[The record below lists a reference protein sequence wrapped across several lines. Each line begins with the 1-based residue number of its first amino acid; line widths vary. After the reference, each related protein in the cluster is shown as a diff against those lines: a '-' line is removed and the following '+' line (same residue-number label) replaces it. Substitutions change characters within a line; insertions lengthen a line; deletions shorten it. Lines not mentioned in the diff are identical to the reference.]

1 MAHPFLFFTGYHTLR
16 MLRSDAGE
24 VLELCRRGGL
34 VYRNLS
40 FCEEHVC
47 ILCSP
52 RTLRRLLPL
61 LKDRNIAVTV
71 SELKGLWG
79 LLYRYRRR
87 YGIFLGMLLFAATV
101 FFSGRV
107 VWNIR
112 VEGNERVS
120 DREVVEQLRICGL
133 SVGTE
138 LSELNT
144 AAVEHRMIILSD
156 EISWISVNMM
166 GTVAQVEVRES
177 EPIPEQARWDA
188 AELIASRGGTV
199 EALEDIRGDL
209 LVKIGDDVEEG
220 DVLVGG
226 VYQSENGE
234 RRYTEAKGKVFA
246 RTERAFSVQIPLQ
259 HEKKVYTG
267 EVKTEKYLIFFEKEV
282 KFFGN
287 TGNCTD
293 TCDTI
298 NTIEYVQLSKGVSLP
313 FGIRTVRYFAYETA
327 EAVYSE
333 ERVAEIAYYRLQCEM
348 EQLPEDAMLVRKQ
361 ITVERTPDMYILR
374 CRAQYVENIA
384 VAREIKIG
392 ADT

>member
-1 MAHPFLFFTGYHTLR
+1 MAHPFLFFTGYHILR

-24 VLELCRRGGL
+24 VMELCRCQGL
-34 VYRNLS
+34 VYRNVS

-52 RTLRRLLPL
+52 RTLLRLLPL

-101 FFSGRV
+101 FLSGRV
-107 VWNIR
+107 VWSIR

-120 DREVVEQLRICGL
+120 DREVIEQLRVCGL
-133 SVGTE
+133 SVGSE

-156 EISWISVNMM
+156 DISWISVNMM

-177 EPIPEQARWDA
+177 EPIPEQTRWDA
-188 AELIASRGGTV
+188 AELVAARGGTV
-199 EALEDIRGDL
+199 EALEDIRGNL
-209 LVKIGDDVEEG
+209 LVKIGDDVAEG
-220 DVLVGG
+220 DVLVSGM
-226 VYQSENGE
+226 YESENGE
-234 RRYTEAKGKVFA
+234 RRYALAGGKVLA
-246 RTERAFSVQIPLQ
+246 RTERDFSVEIPLKY
-259 HEKKVYTG
+259 EKKAYTG

-293 TCDTI
+293 SCDTI
-298 NTIEYVQLSKGVSLP
+298 NTVEYVQLTESVSLP
-313 FGIRTVRYFAYETA
+313 FGIRTVRYFVYETA
-327 EAVYSE
+327 EAEYSR
-333 ERVAEIAYYRLQCEM
+333 ERAAELASYRLQCEM
-348 EQLPEDAMLVRKQ
+348 EQLPEEAILVRKQ
-361 ITVERTPDMYILR
+361 ITVESTSDTYILR

-384 VAREIKIG
+384 VAREIKPRSG
-392 ADT
+392 T